1 MQAMIL
7 SRRFHHATR
16 RLGGSFFDFATTAN
30 PLSGKAVRAAAW
42 FAGVMLLSAQPADAL
57 YVIGPAPGLYSAV
70 SDSGHYD
77 STYTAAN
84 LFNFNVAGIPLNTQ
98 LNDSAEFAK
107 NGGGTSYVAFSLDQV
122 YTNVGSLFYAQRS
135 GGIASADKVSQISV
149 WTGSTPFAAM
159 DPGTSPD
166 TVVTITNAQG
176 AIWNEYLMTN
186 FISGQY
192 FLLKLDQAV
201 DDGNPGG
208 RELRLGSTTPSTNTV
223 PPAAQLWTALGISEF
238 MADNEHTVTDEDGDY
253 SGWVEIFN
261 PTASDLSLGNWF
273 LTSSSNNLTQWQI
286 PNVTVPANDYIVI
299 FASGKNRTNVTAELH
314 TNFKLSVGGGYLA
327 LVDPNNN
334 VVSVFDDY
342 PAQTADV
349 SYGRDAISLND
360 IGYFAN
366 PTPANANSAT
376 GYNAAPGV
384 VFSQAGGTFT
394 NPFQLEITDSVTNAA
409 IYYTLDGSPPTVASL
424 LYTQPITV
432 SNSVQVRARVFE
444 SGLMPGAPHSETY
457 LLLANDL
464 VNTNSDLPAI
474 VIYNFDAGSVPQD
487 GDQFANIAVYE
498 PSNGV
503 TSLTNPPTFNT
514 RALIEVHGSS
524 TAAFPKQAFSVDFV
538 DDLNNDANYTPLGLP
553 AQSDFILYAPDPFEP
568 VLIHN
573 PLIYQISND
582 IGRYAPRT
590 RMCEVYLNTSGGAL
604 SAANYNG
611 IYVLEERITWDPN
624 RVNINKTHNVD
635 QLHPNDN
642 TGTNVTG
649 GYIMK
654 IDRLDPGDSGFN
666 SAGQLIVYDKP
677 SEDNITMLERIPQQ
691 QYLQTYMDS
700 FGDALNSSSYTN
712 LLIGY
717 PAYVDVPSAIDHHIL
732 NVMAFNVDALRLSAY
747 FYKDR
752 NDKIFFGPIW
762 DFDRSQG
769 STDGRDFSPLYWSSL
784 SPPPDFGTDYFN
796 YSWWGRMFTD
806 IDFWQAWID
815 RYQDLRTGPL
825 STNHIY
831 SVIDSLVA
839 QVQHEQPREVARW
852 PSLTTPRS
860 GTITI
865 YNYSYTFP
873 GTYQGEVSFLK
884 QWYADRLNFMDTNFL
899 PRPALNSSGGGF
911 APGFS
916 LVMTSPGGGGIYYT
930 TNGLDPRISGG
941 TIRPGALAYTG
952 PIPLTTNTTFMARAF
967 NPAHQNLTGTNNPP
981 LNSPWSGLIQA
992 VFVPATAPVIMQ
1004 SPTGLD
1010 AYIGQ
1015 SPVFTVQ
1022 TTGSPTPGYQWK
1034 FNSVNLA
1041 GQTNSQLTLANLQ
1054 TNQSGIYSFTAS
1066 NAFGSATASF
1076 ALNVTVKPN
1085 LVITEAMSSES
1096 KGTNNS
1102 TLDHEDWWELSNLG
1116 AFAVNLQGYR
1126 FDDSHDSLTN
1136 GDVITNAVSIAPG
1149 ESIVL
1154 AEDMTPTQFQL
1165 WWGAAQLPAHLQ
1177 IITYPSIG
1185 FSSSGDNIYLWN
1197 AAATSVTDTVAAV
1210 AFPAATRG
1218 VSFSY
1223 NLNTQMFGQLSA
1235 VGTRGAFTAA
1245 VNGDIGSPGYFI
1257 NSPRFTQLSFSPR
1270 SGLMLS
1276 FAAQPERSYFLQY
1289 KTNLTDS
1296 VWLTVTNITAIS
1308 NSVTFLDPATNSS
1321 RYYRLETNP

>member
-1 MQAMIL
+1 MIR
-7 SRRFHHATR
+7 SRRLHLATTC
-16 RLGGSFFDFATTAN
+16 LGSSFFYFVTILD
-30 PLSGKAVRAAAW
+30 PMERKGVRIAVIFFGA
-42 FAGVMLLSAQPADAL
+42 MLFCARPADAL

-70 SDSGHYD
+70 SDSSHYD

-84 LFNFNVAGIPLNTQ
+84 LFNFNVTGLPLNSQ

-159 DPGTSPD
+159 DPGTPPN
-166 TVVTITNAQG
+166 TVVTITNAQS

-186 FISGQY
+186 LIAGRY

-208 RELRLGSTTPSTNTV
+208 RELRLGSTTPNTNTV
-223 PPAAQLWTALGISEF
+223 PPAAELWTTLGISEF
-238 MADNEHTVTDEDGDY
+238 MADNEHTVTDVDGDY

-261 PTASDLSLGNWF
+261 PTPNDLSLGNWF

-299 FASGKNRTNVTAELH
+299 FASGKNRTNITAELH
-314 TNFKLSVGGGYLA
+314 TNFELLVGGGYLA
-327 LVDPNNN
+327 LVDANTNL
-334 VVSVFDDY
+334 VSAFDHY

-349 SYGRDAISLND
+349 SYGRDAISVNAT
-360 IGYFAN
+360 GYFAN
-366 PTPANANSAT
+366 PTPANANSTT
-376 GYNAAPGV
+376 GSNAAPAV

-394 NPFQLEITDSVTNAA
+394 NSFQLQITDSVTNAA
-409 IYYTLDGSPPTVASL
+409 IYYTLDGTPPTVASQ
-424 LYTQPITV
+424 LYTQPITIN
-432 SNSVQVRARVFE
+432 NSVQVRARAFAT
-444 SGLMPGAPHSETY
+444 GLMPGAPHSETY
-457 LLLANDL
+457 LLLAGDL

-474 VIYNFDAGSVPQD
+474 VIYNFAAGSVPQ
-487 GDQFANIAVYE
+487 GGNQFANIAVYE

-573 PLIYQISND
+573 PLIYQLSTD

-590 RMCEVYLNTSGGAL
+590 RMCEVYLNTTGGSL

-611 IYVLEERITWDPN
+611 IYVLEEKITWDQN
-624 RVNINKTHNVD
+624 RVNINKIHNVD

-649 GYIMK
+649 GYLMK
-654 IDRLDPGDSGFN
+654 IDRLDQGESGFN

-677 SEDNITMLERIPQQ
+677 SEDNITMPERIPQQ

-700 FGDALNSSSYTN
+700 FGDALISSSYTN
-712 LLIGY
+712 LLTGY
-717 PAYVDVPSAIDHHIL
+717 PAYVDVPSALDHHIL
-732 NVMAFNVDALRLSAY
+732 NVMAFNVDALRLSAF

-784 SPPPDFGTDYFN
+784 SPPPDFGTDFFN

-831 SVIDSLVA
+831 SVIDSLVV
-839 QVQHEQPREVARW
+839 QIQHEQPREVARW

-860 GTITI
+860 GTVTI
-865 YNYSYTFP
+865 YNYTYNFP

-884 QWYADRLNFMDTNFL
+884 KWYADRLNFMDTNFL
-899 PRPALNSSGGGF
+899 ARPLLNRSGGGF

-916 LVMTSPGGGGIYYT
+916 LVMTSPGGGSIYYT

-952 PIPLTTNTTFMARAF
+952 PIPLATNTTVMARAF

-981 LNSPWSGLIQA
+981 LNSPWSGLVQA
-992 VFVPATAPVIMQ
+992 VFVPATAPTITQ
-1004 SPTGLD
+1004 SPASLD

-1015 SPVFTVQ
+1015 SPTFTIQ
-1022 TTGSPTPGYQWK
+1022 AAGSPAPGYHWE
-1034 FNSVNLA
+1034 FNNVSLA
-1041 GQTNSQLTLANLQ
+1041 GQTNSLLTLPNVQ
-1054 TNQSGIYSFTAS
+1054 TNQTGVYSIVAS
-1066 NAFGSATASF
+1066 NNYGSATASF
-1076 ALNVTVKPN
+1076 TLNVTIKPN

-1136 GDVITNAVSIAPG
+1136 GDVITNAVSIAPS

-1154 AEDMTPTQFQL
+1154 AEDMTAAQFQL
-1165 WWGAAQLPAHLQ
+1165 WWGLAQLPAHLQ

-1185 FSSSGDNIYLWN
+1185 FSASGDNIYLWN
-1197 AAATSVTDTVAAV
+1197 AAATSVTDTVAMA
-1210 AFPAATRG
+1210 AFPAAVRG
-1218 VSFSY
+1218 VSFGY
-1223 NLNTQMFGQLSA
+1223 NPDTQMFGQLST
-1235 VGTRGAFTAA
+1235 VGTRGAFPAA

-1257 NSPRFTQLSFSPR
+1257 NSPQFTQLSFNLA
-1270 SGLMLS
+1270 SGLRLS
-1276 FAAQPERSYFLQY
+1276 FSAQPERSYTLQY
-1289 KTNLTDS
+1289 KTNLADP
-1296 VWLTVTNITAIS
+1296 VWLTATNITAIS
-1308 NSVTFLDPATNSS
+1308 NSVTLRDPATNSS